1 MKNNPIKICSTSY
14 LIPKNKSWNKVREIT
29 ELSFSEYFDWINFFS
44 ESNENQTLFAI
55 IFFQDLYDNFQ
66 KKREEEKFF
75 KFFLKILKDRLI
87 SNRSRIVICI
97 SSFVNSNIL
106 NFNKKMNLDSFTYLK
121 FLKNISKLE
130 ILYDHLIVV
139 ELDHFF
145 AMRGYNSMFDERNWY
160 FAHCRLSIKGLE
172 ELTKLVF
179 RLCKKIIT
187 TPKKLLILDC
197 DNTLWGGVVGED
209 GINSVLIGED
219 GVGKIY
225 SNFQK
230 EIKKLSQQGVLLA
243 LASKNNENDV
253 IEVFKQKK
261 MILSIKDF
269 VTWRINW
276 NDKYKNIIDMT
287 KELNLGLESVVF
299 WDDNPLERD
308 HVRSMVKEVH
318 TIEVPKSIY
327 NWPNFIKASDLF
339 SKFKLTKDDIEKK
352 ALYERKSLFDKEFSK
367 TDNKKS
373 YLKSIKLAP
382 KKIKIDSSNI
392 LRAEQLANKTNQFNL
407 TTKRYSQDEIMATI
421 KINANLSFMVKL
433 NDIYGDHGIVGLIVL
448 KELEKKYLF
457 IETFLMSCRV
467 FGRYLE
473 SWMLSKIFELA
484 RQNKLKFIIGH
495 YFETEKNIVVKN
507 FYSSNNFKQ
516 LDNKISKKLNF
527 SQNIKDKYYISNCSK
542 KNIKFVDLYE

>member
-1 MKNNPIKICSTSY
+1 MTI
-14 LIPKNKSWNKVREIT
+14 L
-29 ELSFSEYFDWINFFS
+29 
-44 ESNENQTLFAI
+44 
-55 IFFQDLYDNFQ
+55 
-66 KKREEEKFF
+66 
-75 KFFLKILKDRLI
+75 LK
-87 SNRSRIVICI
+87 
-97 SSFVNSNIL
+97 
-106 NFNKKMNLDSFTYLK
+106 
-121 FLKNISKLE
+121 
-130 ILYDHLIVV
+130 
-139 ELDHFF
+139 
-145 AMRGYNSMFDERNWY
+145 
-160 FAHCRLSIKGLE
+160 
-172 ELTKLVF
+172 
-179 RLCKKIIT
+179 
-187 TPKKLLILDC
+187 
-197 DNTLWGGVVGED
+197 
-209 GINSVLIGED
+209 
-219 GVGKIY
+219 
-225 SNFQK
+225 
-230 EIKKLSQQGVLLA
+230 
-243 LASKNNENDV
+243 
-253 IEVFKQKK
+253 
-261 MILSIKDF
+261 
-269 VTWRINW
+269 
-276 NDKYKNIIDMT
+276 
-287 KELNLGLESVVF
+287 
-299 WDDNPLERD
+299 RD

-516 LDNKISKKLNF
+516 LDNQISKKLNF

-542 KNIKFVDLYE
+542 KILNLLIFMNKKKINELRKFFAKHFQILQYLKILKKMKIGDLDEWDSLGNLNLLLAVEIFQR